1 MINNI
6 FNTVFAV
13 ISTIFVYVFG
23 VPDAWIIG
31 LVIMVIVDYGTG
43 LMKAYINGTL
53 CSKTGFKGI
62 LKKIMY
68 FCIVAVATL
77 VDNLLNCGGLLR
89 TACIGFLIANEGI
102 SILENCSEAGLPVP
116 QFLIKFLEKLQTKG
130 DELETEKI
138 E

>member
-1 MINNI
+1 MNNI
-6 FNTVFAV
+6 FNTIFAV

-23 VPDAWIIG
+23 APDVWLIG
-31 LVIMVIVDYGTG
+31 LVILVIVDYCTG

-68 FCIVAVATL
+68 FAIVAVVTL
-77 VDNLLNCGGLLR
+77 IDTLLNAGGLLR

-102 SILENCSEAGLPVP
+102 SILENCDAAGIPVP
-116 QFLIKFLEKLQTKG
+116 QFLIKFLEKLKDKG
-130 DELETEKI
+130 ESLDI
-138 E
+138 DDV